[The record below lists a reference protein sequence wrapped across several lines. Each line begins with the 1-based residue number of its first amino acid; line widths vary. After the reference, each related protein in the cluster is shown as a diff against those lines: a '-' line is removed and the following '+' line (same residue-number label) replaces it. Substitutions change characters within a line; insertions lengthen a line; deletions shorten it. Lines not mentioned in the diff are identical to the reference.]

1 MTISV
6 ATATSEPR
14 RPAESEWL
22 SRKEA
27 ARYLAAIG
35 CPISVR
41 MLEIRA
47 ANSNRGK
54 GPPFTRIGWKTVRY
68 SRVDLDEW
76 AKRETVRVR

>member
-1 MTISV
+1 MSALTGISDQ
-6 ATATSEPR
+6 R

-27 ARYLAAIG
+27 ARYLAGIG

-41 MLEIRA
+41 MLEVRA
-47 ANSNRGK
+47 ANGNRGK

-68 SRVDLDEW
+68 SRADLDEW
-76 AKRETVRVR
+76 AARETVRVR